1 MLRETPDVMNS
12 ILRNKL
18 DSRNA
23 RLALAVDPSQIMEE
37 AEQKVRARELEV
49 TSMQIP
55 LDGRVR
61 PCKLVELGYSPA
73 LQRKGT
79 VPKPPTLEALR
90 DIMSP
95 PQDSIVGGGPPDGRS
110 GHHPSSRGDDHV
122 PSPLTP
128 PSVGGVQRTLFASA
142 DEYRETP
149 KTPRVAS
156 AGRPPLSPRSSEKD
170 LEVANAK
177 YKEAKLLLMDGNIAA
192 ALSSLEQASAACPE
206 DYEAAIQ
213 KISELYSRAQGLL
226 GGTSDEGGEAAD
238 EAYKKAKAA
247 LRAGETES
255 ALRLLDWAFE
265 NCPERFAEAR
275 EKIAQLRAL
284 AASSSTWGR

>member
-1 MLRETPDVMNS
+1 MNS

-23 RLALAVDPSQIMEE
+23 RLALAVDPSQIIEE

-79 VPKPPTLEALR
+79 VPKPPTLEALK

-128 PSVGGVQRTLFASA
+128 PSVGGV
-142 DEYRETP
+142 
-149 KTPRVAS
+149 
-156 AGRPPLSPRSSEKD
+156 
-170 LEVANAK
+170 
-177 YKEAKLLLMDGNIAA
+177 
-192 ALSSLEQASAACPE
+192 
-206 DYEAAIQ
+206 
-213 KISELYSRAQGLL
+213 
-226 GGTSDEGGEAAD
+226 
-238 EAYKKAKAA
+238 
-247 LRAGETES
+247 
-255 ALRLLDWAFE
+255 
-265 NCPERFAEAR
+265 
-275 EKIAQLRAL
+275 
-284 AASSSTWGR
+284 

>member
-1 MLRETPDVMNS
+1 
-12 ILRNKL
+12 
-18 DSRNA
+18 
-23 RLALAVDPSQIMEE
+23 
-37 AEQKVRARELEV
+37 
-49 TSMQIP
+49 
-55 LDGRVR
+55 
-61 PCKLVELGYSPA
+61 
-73 LQRKGT
+73 
-79 VPKPPTLEALR
+79 
-90 DIMSP
+90 
-95 PQDSIVGGGPPDGRS
+95 
-110 GHHPSSRGDDHV
+110 
-122 PSPLTP
+122 
-128 PSVGGVQRTLFASA
+128 
-142 DEYRETP
+142 
-149 KTPRVAS
+149 
-156 AGRPPLSPRSSEKD
+156 
-170 LEVANAK
+170 
-177 YKEAKLLLMDGNIAA
+177 MDGNIVA